1 MSREMRGSGTVY
13 KRGNVWWIQYCHRG
27 EPKRES
33 SHKPDRKDAL
43 KLLKKRIGESASG
56 RVLGSVAEKITL
68 DEMAK
73 ALLTDYRLHG
83 NRSVSTAEYFIKNL
97 LDHFGKEARALD
109 ITSDKIGEYIEA
121 RQAVMITKREDQDA
135 SPQND
140 GKGKKV
146 EGEKVRRF
154 SNASINR
161 ETACLRHMFNLMAQA
176 KRLSRDDV
184 PSVPRLEEAQARQGF
199 LDPPEFAVLQKAL
212 PAYLQNPVHFL
223 YLTGWRKGAMRS
235 LEWARDI
242 ELERDDGG
250 TITGG
255 TITLQPLY
263 SKNKHPWKIA
273 ISGDLVEV
281 IRRAWAVSDA
291 ECPYVFQN
299 DGAPIGDFRKSWDKA
314 RKAAGFPW
322 LFIHD
327 MRRSCARNLSR
338 AGVPDQ
344 VSMRITGHITQ
355 SMFDRYNVTDDHE
368 VEEAIINVSE
378 YIAKKAAKP
387 PTVVPMERKSA

>member
-73 ALLTDYRLHG
+73 ALLTNYRLLG
-83 NRSVSTAEYFIKNL
+83 NRSVSTAEYFTKNL
-97 LDHFGKEARALD
+97 LDHFGKEARAVD
-109 ITSDKIGEYIEA
+109 IKSDKIGEYIEA
-121 RQAVMITKREDQDA
+121 RQAVMITVKP
-135 SPQND
+135 PQAPLETSAGQVD
-140 GKGKKV
+140 TEGKQ
-146 EGEKVRRF
+146 VRRF

-161 ETACLRHMFNLMAQA
+161 ETACLRHMFNLMVEA

-184 PSVPRLEEAQARQGF
+184 PSVPRLEEAPPRQGF
-199 LDPPEFAVLQKAL
+199 LNPPEFAVLQKAL
-212 PAYLQNPVHFL
+212 PVYLQNPTKFL

-242 ELERDDGG
+242 ELERDDDGN
-250 TITGG
+250 IIGG
-255 TITLQPLY
+255 TITLQALY
-263 SKNKHPWKIA
+263 SKNKLAWKIA

-281 IRRAWAVSDA
+281 IRRAWADSDA
-291 ECPYVFQN
+291 QCPYVFQN
-299 DGAPIGDFRKSWDKA
+299 EGAPIGDFRKSWDKA

-322 LFIHD
+322 LLIHD

-344 VSMRITGHITQ
+344 VSMRITGHVTAA
-355 SMFDRYNVTDDHE
+355 MFSRYNITDDHE
-368 VEEAIINVSE
+368 VEEAIVDVSN
-378 YIAKKAAKP
+378 YIAEKAAKP
-387 PTVVPMERKSA
+387 PTVVPIERKSA